1 MTNNQTEQF
10 IRDHLEADVRTLALS
25 SHPDG
30 VDMQYALT
38 QISGWQAARVKVPM
52 WAATDGIVY
61 PKHLSLEQCTTQY
74 IAQYK
79 ASFVEKL
86 LGPGFRM
93 ADITGGFGVDCFFI
107 SAGAAKVYYNE
118 MSAGLCDCA
127 KANFKALGRPE
138 IEVSCGS
145 AEVFV
150 ARLESNSLDLIYLD
164 PARRGDAGRKLISIS
179 DCQPDTVALQDELLR
194 IAPNVMVKLSPMLD
208 ISRALT
214 ELKHVSSA
222 FIVGFEGECKE
233 ITILMQRGFNS
244 EPTITA
250 VDIKSDGTPETAVSS
265 AKSVDAALPLPITD
279 ASNLQPGTYI
289 SEPSAPYMK
298 SALFRTI
305 AARTNT
311 SLLHPDTHLF
321 WSKEKPDNFPGRTF
335 IIQGIIPFDKR
346 SLSALTKTQ
355 ANLSVRNFPESA
367 PALQR
372 RLKLRDGGP
381 RYLIATT
388 LSDSKRVILDLI
400 KNQRESSSARN
411 LEV

>member
-1 MTNNQTEQF
+1 MANNLTEQF
-10 IRDHLEADVRTLALS
+10 ILEHLTADVRTLALS
-25 SHPDG
+25 ARPDG

-38 QISGWQAARVKVPM
+38 QISGWQAARLKVPL

-61 PKHLSLEQCTTQY
+61 PRHLSLEQCTSQY

-79 ASFVEKL
+79 ASFIESL
-86 LGPGFRM
+86 LGSGFKM
-93 ADITGGFGVDCFFI
+93 ADITGGFGVDCFFL
-107 SAGAAKVYYNE
+107 SRNASQVYYNE
-118 MSAGLCDCA
+118 MSAELCDCA
-127 KANFKALGRPE
+127 RINFKALGRQE
-138 IEVSCGS
+138 IEISRGI
-145 AEVFV
+145 AEEFV
-150 ARLESNSLDLIYLD
+150 ASLTPDSLDLIYLD
-164 PARRGDAGRKLISIS
+164 PARRGDAGRKLVSIS
-179 DCQPDTVALQDELLR
+179 DCQPDTVALQDDLLR

-214 ELKHVSSA
+214 ELKHVSHV
-222 FIVGFEGECKE
+222 FIIGLEGECKE
-233 ITILMQRGFNS
+233 ITLLLQRGFDA

-250 VDIKSDGTPETAVSS
+250 VDINQDGTPQPAVSS
-265 AKSVDAALPLPITD
+265 AKSTDAALPLPIAD
-279 ASNLQPGTYI
+279 ATLLQPGTYI

-305 AARTNT
+305 ASQTATA
-311 SLLHPDTHLF
+311 LLHPDTHLF
-321 WSKEKPDNFPGRTF
+321 WSKEKPEKFPGRTF
-335 IIQGIIPFDKR
+335 QLVGIIPFDKR

-388 LSDSKRVILDLI
+388 LSDSRRVLLDLT
-400 KNQRESSSARN
+400 K
-411 LEV
+411 